1 MEGRRNYLIVVH
13 GVVDAARSLALEVVA
28 GVRNCMWTFQHTVL
42 LHVVVVFDGEVLS
55 QRMEDRFWGSPKRP
69 LLNPTP

>member
-13 GVVDAARSLALEVVA
+13 GVVDAARSLALDVVA

-42 LHVVVVFDGEVLS
+42 LHVVVVSDGEVFS
-55 QRMEDRFWGSPKRP
+55 IMK
-69 LLNPTP
+69 T